1 MHELGLKSIPFCYR
15 GDVSTAKSIIKAMER
30 RPQIFDMNCVDPLGR
45 SALIIAVENENR
57 DMIEMLLE
65 TGIKI
70 KDALLVAI
78 RYRMEELQGECQ
90 EIAVHRQKRLMSF
103 PSPAGMSL
111 TKLRLGRNK
120 LVMTSLIS
128 PRESFVVTS
137 RLGTGN
143 SRTFFYGLS

>member
-78 RYRMEELQGECQ
+78 RYRMEELKGEYQ
-90 EIAVHRQKRLMSF
+90 EIAVL
-103 PSPAGMSL
+103 
-111 TKLRLGRNK
+111 
-120 LVMTSLIS
+120 
-128 PRESFVVTS
+128 
-137 RLGTGN
+137 
-143 SRTFFYGLS
+143 

>member
-1 MHELGLKSIPFCYR
+1 M
-15 GDVSTAKSIIKAMER
+15 STAKSIIKAMER

-78 RYRMEELQGECQ
+78 RYRMEELKGEYQ
-90 EIAVHRQKRLMSF
+90 EIAVL
-103 PSPAGMSL
+103 
-111 TKLRLGRNK
+111 
-120 LVMTSLIS
+120 
-128 PRESFVVTS
+128 
-137 RLGTGN
+137 
-143 SRTFFYGLS
+143 

>member
-1 MHELGLKSIPFCYR
+1 MSKISPYLGRPNKKTPDTFYPNKKGMYRPKIISRYYPFKLPTFLYLPTVNSYARVIGRKSIPFCYR

-78 RYRMEELQGECQ
+78 RYRME
-90 EIAVHRQKRLMSF
+90 
-103 PSPAGMSL
+103 
-111 TKLRLGRNK
+111 
-120 LVMTSLIS
+120 
-128 PRESFVVTS
+128 
-137 RLGTGN
+137 
-143 SRTFFYGLS
+143 

>member
-1 MHELGLKSIPFCYR
+1 
-15 GDVSTAKSIIKAMER
+15 MER

-78 RYRMEELQGECQ
+78 RYSRMEELQGEYQ
-90 EIAVHRQKRLMSF
+90 EI
-103 PSPAGMSL
+103 
-111 TKLRLGRNK
+111 
-120 LVMTSLIS
+120 
-128 PRESFVVTS
+128 VV
-137 RLGTGN
+137 L
-143 SRTFFYGLS
+143 

>member
-1 MHELGLKSIPFCYR
+1 
-15 GDVSTAKSIIKAMER
+15 MER

-78 RYRMEELQGECQ
+78 RYRMEELQGEYQ
-90 EIAVHRQKRLMSF
+90 GIAVSG
-103 PSPAGMSL
+103 S
-111 TKLRLGRNK
+111 
-120 LVMTSLIS
+120 
-128 PRESFVVTS
+128 
-137 RLGTGN
+137 
-143 SRTFFYGLS
+143 

>member
-1 MHELGLKSIPFCYR
+1 M
-15 GDVSTAKSIIKAMER
+15 STAKSIIKAMER

-78 RYRMEELQGECQ
+78 RYSMEELCTGRVSGDCR
-90 EIAVHRQKRLMSF
+90 IVTLTWLDTDVQKCIS
-103 PSPAGMSL
+103 
-111 TKLRLGRNK
+111 KLP
-120 LVMTSLIS
+120 I
-128 PRESFVVTS
+128 
-137 RLGTGN
+137 
-143 SRTFFYGLS
+143 